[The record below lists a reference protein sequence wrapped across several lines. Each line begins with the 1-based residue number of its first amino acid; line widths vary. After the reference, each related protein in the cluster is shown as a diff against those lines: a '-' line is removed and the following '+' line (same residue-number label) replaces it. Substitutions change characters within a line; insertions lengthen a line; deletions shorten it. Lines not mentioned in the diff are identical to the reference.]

1 MAQEDLDSVRR
12 LLDAWA
18 RGDWTEGA
26 EFFHDDVLVTTFDA
40 DGDEIELHSLS
51 ALRDWVRNW
60 LKDWR
65 DVRQEYYEVLD
76 LGDRYLSIGRQK
88 AEGRVSGA
96 PAEMPIFNL
105 FVFRDGKVAEFHTTR
120 YEEVARRRA
129 GINPR

>member
-1 MAQEDLDSVRR
+1 MDSIRG

-18 RGDWTEGA
+18 RGDWTQGQEL
-26 EFFHDDVLVTTFDA
+26 FHDDVLVTTFDA
-40 DGDEIELHSLS
+40 DGDEIELDGLS
-51 ALRDWVRNW
+51 ALQDWVRGW
-60 LKDWR
+60 LEDWR

-76 LGDRYLSIGRQK
+76 LGDRYLSRGRQI

-120 YEEVARRRA
+120 YEGVAMRRA
-129 GINPR
+129 GIDAR